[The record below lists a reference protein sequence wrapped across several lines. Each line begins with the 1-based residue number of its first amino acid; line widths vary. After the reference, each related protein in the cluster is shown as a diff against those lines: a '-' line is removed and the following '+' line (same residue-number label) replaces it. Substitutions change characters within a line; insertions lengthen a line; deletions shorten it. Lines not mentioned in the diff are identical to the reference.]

1 MKHIFF
7 DQTPPVTMADRKKN
21 RAPRPWQTGSFAFVV
36 GGHATAHPPGPW
48 LLRECPTTAAPAE
61 PRLPESDGL
70 LDHTLQMH
78 DELGERRRAEVEANI
93 ARISREWLEE
103 QQAKK
108 KAETEDSLSLLD

>member
-1 MKHIFF
+1 
-7 DQTPPVTMADRKKN
+7 MADRKKN

-61 PRLPESDGL
+61 PRLPESGGL

-78 DELGERRRAEVEANI
+78 DELGDKDMERRRAEVEANI

-103 QQAKK
+103 HQAKK